1 MIRILGIDPG
11 SLITG
16 YGVID
21 SDGRHSGHIASG
33 CLTIEGLGLA
43 ARLDIIFREV
53 IALIDL
59 HSPGEMAIEQVFM
72 ARNAASALKLGHAR
86 GAAICAA
93 VSRKLPVA
101 EYSARTIKQA
111 IAGRGG
117 ASKEQ
122 IQHMVRHLLALTANP
137 RVDAA
142 DALAVALCHAHTS
155 ATLARLPAAMRVR
168 LV

>member
-1 MIRILGIDPG
+1 MRILGIDPG
-11 SLITG
+11 SLTTG

-21 SDGRHSGHIASG
+21 SDGRRSRHVASG
-33 CLTIEGLGLA
+33 CLTIVGESLA
-43 ARLDIIFREV
+43 VKLDVIFREV
-53 IALIDL
+53 SALIEV
-59 HSPGEMAIEQVFM
+59 HSPGEMAVEQVFV

-111 IAGRGG
+111 IVGRGG

-122 IQHMVRHLLALTANP
+122 IQHMVRHLLALNANP
-137 RVDAA
+137 RTDAA
-142 DALAVALCHAHTS
+142 DALAVALCHAHTIS
-155 ATLARLPAAMRVR
+155 TLARLPGIMRETPA
-168 LV
+168 